1 MFYPLLLYFSASVKN
16 REENAAGK
24 VKALQRGLCKITA
37 FSSRKNLGIC
47 CGHILDK
54 PYRE

>member
-1 MFYPLLLYFSASVKN
+1 MFCPLLLYFSASVKN

-24 VKALQRGLCKITA
+24 VEALQRGLCKITA
-37 FSSRKNLGIC
+37 LSPYLEFIA
-47 CGHILDK
+47 GHILDK